1 MKGPGYPV
9 TIRGGGTECP
19 DAGKQL
25 GGGNY
30 MEPSYDLLVPSEVTV
45 IYSQQCP
52 GIRPHLFR
60 DRGRR
65 MSHVVIDE
73 AGRVAEISTG
83 PPAYYYIVGRKGHGN
98 SPSRPVMY

>member
-1 MKGPGYPV
+1 MQGNN
-9 TIRGGGTECP
+9 
-19 DAGKQL
+19 L
-25 GGGNY
+25 GGDY

-83 PPAYYYIVGRKGHGN
+83 PPAYCTLSEGK
-98 SPSRPVMY
+98 VMATLPAGL